1 VAIVNLMPTKS
12 ETEVQILRLL
22 GGTPLQIEVELV
34 QMVSHTSKNTPL
46 SHLMTFY
53 KKFDDIKD
61 SRYDGLV
68 ITGAPVEN
76 LPFEEVDY
84 WPELCDI
91 MEWSKS
97 NVYSSFHICWGAQ
110 AGLFYHYG
118 VNKFP
123 LGEKLSGVFA
133 HRSLMPH
140 HPLMRGFDDV
150 YYVPHSR
157 YTTVRAED
165 IDSKPELRLLSVS
178 ETAGVHIAANVDC
191 RRIFVTGH
199 SEYDRLTLA
208 AEYSRDIRKGM
219 PAHIPVNYFPQ
230 DDPENEPVVNW
241 RSHANLLFYNWIN
254 FIIYQNTPF
263 DLSAIC
269 KLSARPK
276 KDHC

>member
-1 VAIVNLMPTKS
+1 
-12 ETEVQILRLL
+12 
-22 GGTPLQIEVELV
+22 
-34 QMVSHTSKNTPL
+34 
-46 SHLMTFY
+46 
-53 KKFDDIKD
+53 
-61 SRYDGLV
+61 
-68 ITGAPVEN
+68 
-76 LPFEEVDY
+76 
-84 WPELCDI
+84 

-123 LGEKLSGVFA
+123 LDEKLTGVFA
-133 HRSLMPH
+133 HSSLMPH

-165 IDSKPELRLLSVS
+165 IASKPELRLLSVS
-178 ETAGVHIAANVDC
+178 DTAGVHIAANVDC

-208 AEYSRDIRKGM
+208 SEYSRDLRKGT
-219 PAHIPVNYFPQ
+219 PAQKPANYFPQ
-230 DDPENEPVVNW
+230 DDPDNTPIVNW

-263 DLSAIC
+263 DASAIC
-269 KLSARPK
+269 KMSVRSK